1 MGPDRALR
9 FPGRARGVKNGGI
22 VIRIDRHVR
31 QRPVGQKMP
40 GVDLADHGFK
50 LDDLRV
56 RHLFALAA
64 DEDALQFGAI
74 VQMFRQPPE
83 PLAIDDRDLRA

>member
-1 MGPDRALR
+1 MGADRALR
-9 FPGRARGVKNGGI
+9 LPGRARGVENRSV
-22 VIRIDRHVR
+22 VIRIERHVR
-31 QRPVGQKMP
+31 QRPVGQALP

-50 LDDLRV
+50 LGDLWM

-64 DEDALQFGAI
+64 DEEALQFGAI

-83 PLAIDDRDLRA
+83 PLTIDDCDLRA